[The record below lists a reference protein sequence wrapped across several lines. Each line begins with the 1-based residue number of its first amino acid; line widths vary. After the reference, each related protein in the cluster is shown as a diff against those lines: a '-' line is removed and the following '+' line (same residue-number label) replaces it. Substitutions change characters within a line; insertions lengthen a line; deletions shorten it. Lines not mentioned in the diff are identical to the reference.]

1 MWFISRLVVNAAA
14 LGVVVWL
21 IPGVTLKGASLSDEV
36 VTLIIVGLIFG
47 VLNAVIGGVI
57 KFFALPFIVLTLGL
71 IILVINAAVLL
82 LTSWVAENV
91 GLSFHVD
98 GFWTAFWGALVFSL
112 TSMVLNAIFKASA

>member
-1 MWFISRLVVNAAA
+1 MWFLSRLVVNAAA

-21 IPGVTLKGASLSDEV
+21 FPGVTLKGASLSDEV